1 MINRKRAGA
10 KRALLIVLAA
20 GTMMTSTL
28 TVRADQ
34 EVQETKQTVS
44 SESSISENAVSE
56 ENTENTENTESTS
69 KEENTDIT
77 STEADIETKA
87 DEEASKSEATSQADA
102 ENIIEANAAA
112 SDSSLVVEMAD
123 AEEASKGTP
132 HQVVDAQGK
141 KYMVYDDG
149 THYTGWYSIAGCG
162 DIYFD
167 PNNNGAA
174 AIGAATITD
183 DSGTHTYIFDNN
195 GVVRKTPG
203 TPLID
208 GKKYW
213 IKSDGTAASGWLD
226 IGSWKMYFDTT
237 TYAARTKADGVTDIN
252 GHKYL
257 FNADGIMQN
266 FAGTTMIDG
275 EKYWFSEEGYL
286 KNGWLKLGD
295 WTLYFDKNT
304 YKGAAGVTT
313 IDGKTYLFDSN
324 GILRTS
330 GTPLVDG
337 KKYYIAADNTLKSGW
352 LYLGNWKMYFDTTT
366 YAARTKAD
374 GVTDINGHKYLF
386 NADGIMQNF
395 AGTTMIDGA
404 KYWFSEEGYLKNGWL
419 KLGDWTLYFDK
430 TTYKGAAG
438 ITKIDGKTYLFDDNG
453 ILKTSGTPM
462 VNGKKYF
469 VNADNEL
476 VSGWVNYGGAKM
488 YFDPNTYQ
496 GAAGI
501 TTVNGKKLIF
511 DSNGLL
517 VSGSGTFVVNGKKYC
532 IDGNGNAVTGWVTLG
547 SWKMYFDPTTGEG
560 AVGKVSIDGKTYYFN
575 SDGINYVPSNNSNQS
590 MFELAQG
597 FSSDTQYLILV
608 NRGLHR
614 VAIYQGSKN
623 NWKEIKYWP
632 CVVGK
637 PSTPTPTGT
646 FKIQGRCYWFGKDHK
661 CWWATKIDGFYF
673 FHSQIYYWDDAPL
686 RILDG
691 TMDAAASAGC
701 IRLEEQNAYFIFK
714 EVKRGTTVHI
724 YN

>member
-56 ENTENTENTESTS
+56 ENTESTS

-77 STEADIETKA
+77 SIEADVETKADIETGV

-226 IGSWKMYFDTT
+226 IGS
-237 TYAARTKADGVTDIN
+237 
-252 GHKYL
+252 
-257 FNADGIMQN
+257 
-266 FAGTTMIDG
+266 
-275 EKYWFSEEGYL
+275 
-286 KNGWLKLGD
+286 
-295 WTLYFDKNT
+295 
-304 YKGAAGVTT
+304 
-313 IDGKTYLFDSN
+313 
-324 GILRTS
+324 
-330 GTPLVDG
+330 
-337 KKYYIAADNTLKSGW
+337 
-352 LYLGNWKMYFDTTT
+352 WKMYFDTTT

-646 FKIQGRCYWFGKDHK
+646 FKLQGRCYWFGKDHK